1 MKQEVNLRVFGLV
14 SRCLFAL
21 LLVFT
26 SFYSVLAYIPDTYI
40 ALIQAPFLGWIPR
53 LISLQPYFYASLV
66 TAVSISLWKE
76 RGHDRI
82 SRRMALEFIIAG
94 LLVSIYWIVERPYS
108 GLRNDSHSMVLGIAT
123 IFPILW
129 AGVIDCRAYW
139 PKRNWTATASPR
151 FGVALLSLPALAVAI
166 VYPATGY
173 LRYWIAGMPLP
184 PMRRVDLLV
193 WMGTVLAHVLFF
205 GLVFGLLAFCESVAW
220 RTRCPLKARF
230 VLFAAVAWIAIAL
243 LMDRVA
249 FGAIPFHA
257 TESLVYS
264 WVFGLAGALF
274 GAGLVLRASS
284 QTTTDLQAVPQRRY
298 SSETALLSLVLVGA
312 AFVVPAIIGLIDW
325 NSIVEKTWVLVFWT
339 STLLILI
346 RIIPRPTRALHP
358 LAAILLPVLAYG
370 GYTFSFQSQRW
381 TSPESPLF
389 NAISIHSSYDVSYAL
404 TRDLLAS
411 TASLPCNEQCSYL
424 HEQTNIPS
432 AMLPFAPEL
441 GLVDD
446 MHRGQGKLPDIY
458 IFVVDSLRQDYV
470 TPYNPAVDYTPE
482 IAAFAT
488 GSLVFHNA
496 FTRYAGTTL
505 SEPAIWAGSMLL
517 HAHFVQ
523 PFGRV
528 NNLEKLAVTDG
539 YQSFVTVDTT
549 LKSLLDNHTDL
560 VRLNDKAGKWTDV
573 DLCSTVA
580 DAESKISD
588 RTDQARP
595 IFMFTQPQNMHLLT
609 VYKRHSDMILHTRE
623 QIERA
628 YIEDLRRMDGC
639 FGGFVSFLKKKHMYD
654 NSIIVVTA
662 DHGEFGHGPHTTSIE
677 PDIMKVPLIIHVPE
691 KIRETY
697 YYDTSK
703 LIFTTDIT
711 PTLYYL
717 LGHRPIRNDEIL
729 GRPMITQT
737 RKESFQYDRPSY
749 LMASSYAPNYGILRD
764 NGRILFALDD
774 YKREEALYDLSSDPH
789 GDRNVITPQQAHS
802 EDKEIRGHLAQ
813 IAKAYNFQYRPL
825 TLLGWLMH

>member
-1 MKQEVNLRVFGLV
+1 
-14 SRCLFAL
+14 
-21 LLVFT
+21 
-26 SFYSVLAYIPDTYI
+26 
-40 ALIQAPFLGWIPR
+40 
-53 LISLQPYFYASLV
+53 
-66 TAVSISLWKE
+66 
-76 RGHDRI
+76 
-82 SRRMALEFIIAG
+82 MAFEFIITG
-94 LLVSIYWIVERPYS
+94 LLVSIYWIIERPYS

-129 AGVIDCRAYW
+129 VGIIDCRAYW
-139 PKRNWTATASPR
+139 RKRNWTAVASPR

-184 PMRRVDLLV
+184 PMHRVDLMV
-193 WMGTVLAHVLFF
+193 WTGTVFAHVLFF

-220 RTRCPLKARF
+220 RTRCPLKTRF
-230 VLFAAVAWIAIAL
+230 VSFTAVAWMAIAL

-274 GAGLVLRASS
+274 GAGLILRASS
-284 QTTTDLQAVPQRRY
+284 QTATYLQAVPQRRY
-298 SSETALLSLVLVGA
+298 GLETALLSVVLLGA
-312 AFVVPAIIGLIDW
+312 ALVVPAIIGLIDW
-325 NSIVEKTWVLVFWT
+325 NSIVEKTWVLVFWA

-346 RIIPRPTRALHP
+346 RIMPRPARALHP
-358 LAAILLPVLAYG
+358 LVAILLPVLAYG
-370 GYTFSFQSQRW
+370 GSIFSFQSQRW
-381 TSPESPLF
+381 TSPESPLS
-389 NAISIHSSYDVSYAL
+389 NAVSIHSSYDVSYSL

-411 TASLPCNEQCSYL
+411 TASLPCNAQCRYL
-424 HEQTNIPS
+424 HEQTNIPL
-432 AMLPFAPEL
+432 AMLPFAPEM

-446 MHRGQGKLPDIY
+446 MHRAQGKLPDIY

-470 TPYNPAVDYTPE
+470 TPYNPAVNYTPE

-488 GSLVFHNA
+488 SSLVFHNA

-505 SEPAIWAGSMLL
+505 SEPAIWAGAMLL

-560 VRLNDKAGKWTDV
+560 VQLNDKAGKWTDV

-588 RTDQARP
+588 RTDPARP

-639 FGGFVSFLKKKHMYD
+639 FGGFVNFLKKKNMYD

-717 LGHRPIRNDEIL
+717 LGHRPSRNDELL
-729 GRPMITQT
+729 GRPLITQT
-737 RKESFQYDRPSY
+737 RQETVQYDRPSY

-789 GDRNVITPQQAHS
+789 GDRNLITPQQAHS
-802 EDKEIRGHLAQ
+802 EDKEIREHLAQ

-825 TLLGWLMH
+825 TLVGWLMH